1 MIDPGFSK
9 KPCYLCILVDS
20 PGFKTEW
27 ITEEK
32 DEVDGA
38 ASWKKISDSSEE
50 KLDYTNRR
58 KFELETYHCAED
70 DFLSPASKWRTR
82 TPKQRTPLQSK

>member
-1 MIDPGFSK
+1 MKRHLHVCLLAVVNCAVIERLQRINLCGHYASVKILDCDQVIDPGFSK

-20 PGFKTEW
+20 PGFKTER

-38 ASWKKISDSSEE
+38 ASWKK
-50 KLDYTNRR
+50 NVR
-58 KFELETYHCAED
+58 
-70 DFLSPASKWRTR
+70 
-82 TPKQRTPLQSK
+82 